1 MKFPA
6 VLSTI
11 RVSLRASLCR
21 LIVQRVPW
29 LPQVVAKSF
38 FRWTHESRNLSAWG
52 DSSLGSDHYSNT
64 FNILLT
70 SATSWARPSHLQVR
84 STTDFWGSG
93 WFSDRERPFSYKT
106 SSELIVVTTSDSESP
121 GYRVSISDNVIMV
134 NCSFYWAIIPRLSVY
149 FFSLFFSHNR
159 SIFSWYKIFQTNGSN
174 ASIFSFT
181 TPETSTQT
189 TPIQTPKVNS
199 EHVKINLKKEKRTR
213 NMILVKGKT
222 AQKSLN

>member
-1 MKFPA
+1 M
-6 VLSTI
+6 
-11 RVSLRASLCR
+11 
-21 LIVQRVPW
+21 QRVPW

-38 FRWTHESRNLSAWG
+38 FRWTHKSRNLSAWG
-52 DSSLGSDHYSNT
+52 LVVLAVIIIPKHLTFFSLQQQAGHGWVISRWDLQLTFEGLAGS
-64 FNILLT
+64 LT
-70 SATSWARPSHLQVR
+70 GKGL
-84 STTDFWGSG
+84 
-93 WFSDRERPFSYKT
+93 FSYKT

-121 GYRVSISDNVIMV
+121 GYRVCISVNVIMV

-222 AQKSLN
+222 VQRSLN

>member
-29 LPQVVAKSF
+29 LPQVVTKSF

-52 DSSLGSDHYSNT
+52 LEVLAVIIIPKHLTFFSLQQQAGHGRVISRWDLKLT
-64 FNILLT
+64 FEDLVLWQGK
-70 SATSWARPSHLQVR
+70 A
-84 STTDFWGSG
+84 F
-93 WFSDRERPFSYKT
+93 FSYKH

-121 GYRVSISDNVIMV
+121 GYRVCISVNVIMV
-134 NCSFYWAIIPRLSVY
+134 NCSFYWAIIPRLSVH
-149 FFSLFFSHNR
+149 FFSHNR

-189 TPIQTPKVNS
+189 TPIQTPKVNF
-199 EHVKINLKKEKRTR
+199 ELVKINFKKKKR
-213 NMILVKGKT
+213 
-222 AQKSLN
+222 S